1 MDIVK
6 KKEIHVEIF
15 FRELY
20 HVQFLSKNQLFEY
33 IASQSLVRKLFFNDC
48 YILQSS
54 SYFLTQPFRGKE
66 AT

>member
-33 IASQSLVRKLFFNDC
+33 TASQSLVRKLFFNDC
-48 YILQSS
+48 YILQF
-54 SYFLTQPFRGKE
+54 YY
-66 AT
+66 